1 MSVNAIPLNVARKIF
16 EIFLGIDFFCVKI
29 NLSHKQSHRVT
40 DDLRCIT
47 YYIICTL
54 TRIENVL
61 IYAPFF
67 FVLFRKNIMLPA
79 GDRYYQL
86 INVFIRKKAKVREFF
101 SRYHMIF
108 IFFLQKLCFKGGD

>member
-1 MSVNAIPLNVARKIF
+1 MC
-16 EIFLGIDFFCVKI
+16 EII
-29 NLSHKQSHRVT
+29 LSHKYSFT
-40 DDLRCIT
+40 DDLRSIT

-54 TRIENVL
+54 TSIENIL

-67 FVLFRKNIMLPA
+67 FVLLRKNIMLPA

-86 INVFIRKKAKVREFF
+86 INVFMRKKAKVREFF

-108 IFFLQKLCFKGGD
+108 IFFLQKLCFKGRGLIWKIRRTNSLLLSKS

>member
-1 MSVNAIPLNVARKIF
+1 MY
-16 EIFLGIDFFCVKI
+16 EII
-29 NLSHKQSHRVT
+29 LSHKHSFT
-40 DDLRCIT
+40 DDLWTIT
-47 YYIICTL
+47 YYIIYTL

-67 FVLFRKNIMLPA
+67 FVLLRKNIA

-108 IFFLQKLCFKGGD
+108 IFFPAEAMLQGRGLIWKIQQVIH

>member
-1 MSVNAIPLNVARKIF
+1 MC
-16 EIFLGIDFFCVKI
+16 EII
-29 NLSHKQSHRVT
+29 LSHKYSFT
-40 DDLRCIT
+40 DDLRSIT

-67 FVLFRKNIMLPA
+67 FVLFQKNIMLPA

-108 IFFLQKLCFKGGD
+108 IFSCRSYASREGTDLENLAHKLTIIIQ

>member
-1 MSVNAIPLNVARKIF
+1 MPIQIDR
-16 EIFLGIDFFCVKI
+16 GIGLCVKLFCRTSI
-29 NLSHKQSHRVT
+29 VSQM
-40 DDLRCIT
+40 
-47 YYIICTL
+47 ICYTL

-67 FVLFRKNIMLPA
+67 FVLLRKNIMLPA